1 MGCSL
6 KETDREDFDRQA
18 IMQRMTSV
26 YLRSSAVRRMG
37 GCDGPSLNPARGPSV
52 ES

>member
-6 KETDREDFDRQA
+6 KETDHEDFDRQA

-26 YLRSSAVRRMG
+26 YLRSSAVRRWVG
-37 GCDGPSLNPARGPSV
+37 ATDPP
-52 ES
+52 

>member
-6 KETDREDFDRQA
+6 KETDHEDFDRQA

-26 YLRSSAVRRMG
+26 YLRSWLS
-37 GCDGPSLNPARGPSV
+37 DGWVGATDPP
-52 ES
+52 